1 MPCNPLHVVRGRVHD
16 VRTFE
21 EVDVSEKIACRF
33 MKEEG
38 PTARR
43 TCISYKG
50 ETGEALKNM
59 VKHDFHAA
67 DSNRL

>member
-1 MPCNPLHVVRGRVHD
+1 MVRGGVHD

-21 EVDVSEKIACRF
+21 EVAVSEKIACRF

-38 PTARR
+38 PIARR

-50 ETGEALKNM
+50 ETGEALKDM
-59 VKHDFHAA
+59 VKCDLHAA
-67 DSNRL
+67 DPNRL

>member
-21 EVDVSEKIACRF
+21 EVAVSEKIACRF
-33 MKEEG
+33 MKEAG
-38 PTARR
+38 PIAKR

-50 ETGEALKNM
+50 ETGEALKDM
-59 VKHDFHAA
+59 VKCDFHAA
-67 DSNRL
+67 DPNRL